1 MSKLTLRSAFLA
13 AAAGILITIG
23 GCAESPALA
32 GSDTAAYRIVPT
44 APSAARIAG
53 TASATIGAEGGAL
66 QAGGHK
72 LVFPAGALS
81 QPTRITVTAT
91 AAGVVVSPHGLVFAA
106 GHEPVLTLDNTGAQ
120 VQGFRTL
127 AIGYINEAGVI
138 EEVLPTEVLGG
149 GSKLRARLQ
158 HFSIYTTVGG

>member
-1 MSKLTLRSAFLA
+1 MSKLTLRSALFA

-32 GSDTAAYRIVPT
+32 ARDTAEYRIVPA
-44 APSAARIAG
+44 APSAARAG
-53 TASATIGAEGGAL
+53 DAASATIGAEGGAL

-81 QPTRITVTAT
+81 QPTRITLQ
-91 AAGVVVSPHGLVFAA
+91 AAGTGVVVQPHGLVFAA
-106 GHEPVLTLDNTGAQ
+106 GREPVLTLDNTGVA

-127 AIGYINEAGVI
+127 AIGYINEAGAI
-138 EEVLPTEVLGG
+138 AEVLPTEVLGG

-158 HFSIYTTVGG
+158 HFSIYTAVGG